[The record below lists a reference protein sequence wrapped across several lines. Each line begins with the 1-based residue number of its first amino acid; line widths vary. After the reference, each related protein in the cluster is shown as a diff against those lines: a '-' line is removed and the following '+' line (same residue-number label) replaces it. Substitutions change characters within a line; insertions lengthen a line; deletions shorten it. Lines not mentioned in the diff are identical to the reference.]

1 MRNVAVLMLAL
12 GLLAPGSLRAEE
24 PAAAAAPAAPPE
36 AVEPAPAAVPEV
48 PAAPA
53 APAGE
58 TAAPPAAEPV
68 PPAPVPPEPA
78 PLPVAPVSAAPEPVA
93 PAPVPAPPAAPAGDP
108 LAAVWLQAAALL
120 VGAILAGLVGLLTL
134 LALRRQDEARRRRAV
149 AATLAV
155 ELAARRDAFAQ
166 VVAPPNAE
174 AGVSFVAAVLALAGF
189 DAGWRAAQ
197 AGIGLLPPDL
207 AGALA
212 RHYGGVA
219 HVAGFVRGQSVAAAL
234 RMLQANRM
242 GGHPC
247 PDAGTMRDAH
257 RDLAVLVGEIDP
269 LLAELAALR

>member
-12 GLLAPGSLRAEE
+12 GLLLPGSLRAED
-24 PAAAAAPAAPPE
+24 PAAAAAPVAE
-36 AVEPAPAAVPEV
+36 AVEPAPAAAPDGA
-48 PAAPA
+48 AAPA
-53 APAGE
+53 APAVQ
-58 TAAPPAAEPV
+58 TAAPPAAEPAPPV
-68 PPAPVPPEPA
+68 PVAPEPVQTVPVPPV
-78 PLPVAPVSAAPEPVA
+78 PVAPEPVA
-93 PAPVPAPPAAPAGDP
+93 PAPVPVPPAAPAGDP

-134 LALRRQDEARRRRAV
+134 LALRRQDDARRRRAV

-166 VVAPPNAE
+166 LVAPPNAE